1 MYQPPLNSLGSTQAP
16 PRAPP
21 IASTPPLKA
30 LKILVTSR
38 KGGVGKSTISA
49 NLAAYF
55 KTELGLTTTLLDL
68 DLHGSSSEWLR
79 EARPIGVVVQHHP
92 LPLDLGRRGAAL
104 DARRHLRHAAES
116 SAVVVADL
124 TWSDALDGNWLFD
137 YDVVLTPVSLSG
149 IEVSATIGFLSNL
162 HWVFESTVRIPPQ
175 LIICPSRV
183 ESTDSISDI
192 FTSQTFPISFVL
204 SPPVLGFPQAK
215 HLFKKGYL
223 SEMPGDAGKSFRLF
237 AQSVADVGMAHVRSR
252 PDTGRGNINISALR
266 RVTGESDVLNHFM
279 QQRGSAG
286 SSAPSFIPITKS
298 NTKPDPQADITTT
311 NKPTKIGFLKR
322 LFNHRGAAQD

>member
-1 MYQPPLNSLGSTQAP
+1 MYQPPFNNLGSTQAP
-16 PRAPP
+16 PQAPP
-21 IASTPPLKA
+21 IAPTPLPKA

-55 KTELGLTTTLLDL
+55 KIELGLTTTLLDL

-137 YDVVLTPVSLSG
+137 YDVVLTPVSMSG

-162 HWVFESTVRIPPQ
+162 HWVFESTVRTPPQ

-183 ESTDSISDI
+183 ESIDSISDM
-192 FTSQTFPISFVL
+192 FTSQNFPISFVL
-204 SPPVLGFPQAK
+204 SPPVFGFEDAK
-215 HLFKKGYL
+215 LLFKKGYL

-237 AQSVADVGMAHVRSR
+237 AQSVADVGMAHVLSKAQ
-252 PDTGRGNINISALR
+252 TGGGNIRVSELR
-266 RVTGESDVLNHFM
+266 RVTGESNVLNHFM

-286 SSAPSFIPITKS
+286 SSAPNFIPITKS
-298 NTKPDPQADITTT
+298 TTKFDPQADIKKTDTTA
-311 NKPTKIGFLKR
+311 KIGFLKR
-322 LFNHRGAAQD
+322 LFSSRRAAGD